1 MPYKVFF
8 VEDEIITRE
17 GIRDNVDWHASGFE
31 FCGEAAD
38 GEMALPLLS
47 MIKPDVLITDIKMP
61 FMDGLQLSKIV
72 RERMPWV
79 KIVIL
84 SGHDEF
90 DYAREAIHLGVTDY
104 LLKPVTVQK
113 LQNTLQN
120 LSIQLDEERKVQ
132 EKQRKLAEQVS
143 ENQSMLR
150 ERLLFKMIV
159 GAVSPTEAIEKGQM
173 LGLDL
178 SARYYQVV
186 ILKIE
191 LGDRTEQYDYDE
203 YRKFQNVVA
212 GFSEKDPDTF
222 ALKRDWGDM
231 ILLIKGSTLEFME
244 EQRDLL
250 LEEIRREVAK
260 TRYQLTIGIGT
271 SRSHIADL
279 NQSFVEALE
288 RVQNPA
294 SAGKST
300 SPAFDGAELPKV
312 DKLAVENFLRFGMK
326 DDFDEFF
333 DANLRTLGEKA
344 LKSSL
349 VKNYILMDVVLAVS
363 NTVNDLGGDVD
374 KVLPELASIETV
386 MSNIKTMEQL
396 RGQVE
401 LDLQQEVD
409 QALDVVLGV
418 LVQAEQDGPL
428 DADAV
433 VVVAPDALA
442 DVVRGVEDRLVDVP
456 GAGLGGQIEHLR
468 VVLDGVA
475 APLLLQRDHLA
486 EEVQLPLRVLGQG
499 VVHDEEPVVVDGGH
513 FRHGARDGAR
523 TRRRPA
529 GIRANGQRIANGGRG
544 APGHIERGN
553 VDAIDAQVR
562 LVASVDAHEVMRQ
575 AAACGGVRKFND
587 RPTRVVVYKKTKY
600 PRVGVAAKP
609 RHRGRSR
616 FGRDMHTQRGVDIE
630 DNFERAILIA

>member
-1 MPYKVFF
+1 
-8 VEDEIITRE
+8 
-17 GIRDNVDWHASGFE
+17 
-31 FCGEAAD
+31 
-38 GEMALPLLS
+38 MALPLLS

-143 ENQSMLR
+143 ENQAMLR
-150 ERLLFKMIV
+150 DRLLFKMIV

-212 GFSEKDPDTF
+212 GLSEKDPDIF

-231 ILLIKGSTLEFME
+231 ILLIKGSTLEFLE

-260 TRYQLTIGIGT
+260 TRYQLTIGVGA
-271 SRSHIADL
+271 SKSHIADL

-288 RVQNPA
+288 MVQNPA
-294 SAGKST
+294 SAGKNA

-374 KVLPELASIETV
+374 KVLPELGSIETV
-386 MSNIKTMEQL
+386 MSDIKTMEQL
-396 RGQVE
+396 RDQVCRMLLSVLEYRDSKPNDQYKE
-401 LDLQQEVD
+401 LIHRAKDYINL
-409 QALDVVLGV
+409 
-418 LVQAEQDGPL
+418 
-428 DADAV
+428 
-433 VVVAPDALA
+433 
-442 DVVRGVEDRLVDVP
+442 
-456 GAGLGGQIEHLR
+456 HYT
-468 VVLDGVA
+468 
-475 APLLLQRDHLA
+475 DHELS
-486 EEVQLPLRVLGQG
+486 L
-499 VVHDEEPVVVDGGH
+499 
-513 FRHGARDGAR
+513 
-523 TRRRPA
+523 
-529 GIRANGQRIANGGRG
+529 
-544 APGHIERGN
+544 
-553 VDAIDAQVR
+553 
-562 LVASVDAHEVMRQ
+562 HEVALHVNLSASHFSLVFSHEAGQ
-575 AAACGGVRKFND
+575 TFKEYLTEVRINKAKELLRMTSLRSAEIAYQVGYND
-587 RPTRVVVYKKTKY
+587 PHYFSSVFKK
-600 PRVGVAAKP
+600 
-609 RHRGRSR
+609 
-616 FGRDMHTQRGVDIE
+616 HTGLSPME
-630 DNFERAILIA
+630 FRAQI